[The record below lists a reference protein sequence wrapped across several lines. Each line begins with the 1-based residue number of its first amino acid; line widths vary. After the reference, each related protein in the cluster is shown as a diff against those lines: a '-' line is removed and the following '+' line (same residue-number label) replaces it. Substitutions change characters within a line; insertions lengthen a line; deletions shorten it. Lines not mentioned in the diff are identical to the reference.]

1 MWLSKAIHVDG
12 TNQFDTNTCH
22 HNKKLDQ
29 ILSEKLNKIY
39 VTNLKWQHQ
48 QTIDPFSKST

>member
-12 TNQFDTNTCH
+12 TNQFDTSTCH